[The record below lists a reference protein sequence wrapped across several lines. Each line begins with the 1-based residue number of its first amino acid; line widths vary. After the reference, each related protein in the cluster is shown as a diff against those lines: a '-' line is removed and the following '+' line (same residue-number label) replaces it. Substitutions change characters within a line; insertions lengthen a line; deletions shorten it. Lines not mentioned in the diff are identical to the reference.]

1 MESELFLDFFAPQ
14 PQEKGEKERR
24 QSIRNGRGESELA
37 GPVVMLDQS
46 LLPVCSWWV
55 ERYREKL
62 I

>member
-37 GPVVMLDQS
+37 GSVVMLDQS
-46 LLPVCSWWV
+46 LLPVCSW
-55 ERYREKL
+55 
-62 I
+62 